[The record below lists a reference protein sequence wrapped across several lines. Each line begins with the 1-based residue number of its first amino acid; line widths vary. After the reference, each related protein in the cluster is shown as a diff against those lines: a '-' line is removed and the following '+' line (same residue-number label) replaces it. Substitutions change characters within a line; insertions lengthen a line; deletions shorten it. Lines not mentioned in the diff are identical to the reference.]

1 MVSMMEYETKVLSSA
16 ELRDRQRR
24 SLGRLAELEVEM
36 STLPGRISEAAAV
49 AARRRI
55 EAAKGEGYEVPD
67 LSGEDSEMSALTRR
81 EADIDYEIHAARV
94 AAAELEIETLQAG
107 MRERREAY
115 EELAPAE
122 ETARVG
128 YEEAKDYYEEVKRER
143 GNLAPGGMQD
153 YDLRRAQDA
162 LRQIEAEATHG

>member
-1 MVSMMEYETKVLSSA
+1 MASMMEYETKVLSSA
-16 ELRDRQRR
+16 EMKESQRR
-24 SLGRLAELEVEM
+24 ALGRLGELEAERR
-36 STLPGRISEAAAV
+36 TLPGRISEAATADS
-49 AARRRI
+49 RRRI
-55 EAAKGEGYEVPD
+55 ESAKRGE
-67 LSGEDSEMSALTRR
+67 SGGMETDPELSALTRR

-94 AAAELEIETLQAG
+94 AAAELEIETLEAG

>member
-1 MVSMMEYETKVLSSA
+1 MASMMEYETKVLSSA
-16 ELRDRQRR
+16 EMKESQRR
-24 SLGRLAELEVEM
+24 ALARLGELEAERR
-36 STLPGRISEAAAV
+36 TLPGRISEAATADS
-49 AARRRI
+49 RRRI
-55 EAAKGEGYEVPD
+55 ESAKRGE
-67 LSGEDSEMSALTRR
+67 SGGMETDPELSALLQR
-81 EADIDYEIHAARV
+81 ERELPHEIHASRV
-94 AAAELEIETLQAG
+94 AAAELEIETLEAG

>member
-1 MVSMMEYETKVLSSA
+1 MMEYETKVLSSA
-16 ELRDRQRR
+16 EMKESQRR
-24 SLGRLAELEVEM
+24 ALGRLGELEAERR
-36 STLPGRISEAAAV
+36 TLPGRISEAATADS
-49 AARRRI
+49 RRRI
-55 EAAKGEGYEVPD
+55 ESAKRGE
-67 LSGEDSEMSALTRR
+67 SGGMETDPELSALTRR

-94 AAAELEIETLQAG
+94 AAAELEIETLEAG